1 MLKTNSK
8 KAVENIRA
16 YITANFTPDDYT
28 DQEFTT
34 FPEIATFIIDNF
46 RAEKF
51 NGNMRSYYRNN
62 EAAAFNEWCSRHP
75 SLLDTCYWYNRS
87 ALDDLAG
94 ILEYTE
100 AEKARYTE
108 QQAEKFLTDL
118 IYREL
123 KKASR
128 VMTA

>member
-1 MLKTNSK
+1 MLKTNGK
-8 KAVENIRA
+8 KAVENIRT
-16 YITANFTPDDYT
+16 YITANFTPENYT

-34 FPEIATFIIDNF
+34 FSEIAAFIMENF

-51 NGNMRSYYRNN
+51 NDNMRLYYRNN
-62 EAAAFNEWCSRHP
+62 ETAAFTDWCAGLP

-87 ALDDLAG
+87 ALDDLAE

-128 VMTA
+128 TVAA

>member
-8 KAVENIRA
+8 KAAENIRT
-16 YITANFTPDDYT
+16 YIITNFTPENYT

-34 FPEIATFIIDNF
+34 FQEIAAFILDNF

-51 NGNMRSYYRNN
+51 NDNMRLYYRNN
-62 EAAAFNEWCSRHP
+62 EAAAFTDWCSGLP

-87 ALDDLAG
+87 ALDDLSE

-100 AEKARYTE
+100 AQKGRYTDS
-108 QQAEKFLTDL
+108 QAETFLTDL
-118 IYREL
+118 IYGKGL
-123 KKASR
+123 
-128 VMTA
+128 

>member
-8 KAVENIRA
+8 KVVENIRA
-16 YITANFTPDDYT
+16 YITANFTPESYT
-28 DQEFTT
+28 DKEFTT
-34 FPEIATFIIDNF
+34 FPEIAAFILENF

-51 NGNMRSYYRNN
+51 TGDIRRYYNDN
-62 EAAAFNEWCSRHP
+62 EKAAFTDWCAGLP

-87 ALDDLAG
+87 ALDDLEK

-108 QQAEKFLTDL
+108 SQAEIRLTDL

-123 KKASR
+123 KRADKA
-128 VMTA
+128 